1 MDNDLKKILLTL
13 YEKLQFIVISSF
25 VLSFTALI
33 YLLFFFQPDYI
44 SSSKLYLSNK
54 QANQLSG
61 NSASLVGFS
70 LPFGGGSATSR
81 LSVMG
86 EITNST
92 SFLESLIYQEIKI
105 DSSNVMILHEWLNP
119 DSDQSIND
127 HEYREKSIMTLQR
140 KINVMENYD
149 SSIVE
154 IQVLTKSNHASQ
166 SINQLI
172 INKANELLIKK
183 ENQEAKNKLL
193 FINQRIEDVQK
204 ELEVSENNLKDFKY
218 KNININS
225 SPDLQMKLDKLIRE
239 VAFKTSI
246 MSTLLGEREVAKIQS
261 IENINS
267 FSTLQEPNLPFHSS
281 SQRRLFLLIL
291 YVFLSVSASIGLIL
305 ANIFYNNFLK
315 FLKSLKE
322 DLN

>member
-1 MDNDLKKILLTL
+1 MDNDLKKILLIL
-13 YEKLQFIVISSF
+13 YDKLRFIVSSSF
-25 VLSFTALI
+25 VLSFIAFI
-33 YLLFFFQPDYI
+33 NLLFFFQPDYT

-54 QANQLSG
+54 QANQLSV

-86 EITNST
+86 EINNST

-166 SINQLI
+166 SIN
-172 INKANELLIKK
+172 
-183 ENQEAKNKLL
+183 
-193 FINQRIEDVQK
+193 
-204 ELEVSENNLKDFKY
+204 
-218 KNININS
+218 
-225 SPDLQMKLDKLIRE
+225 
-239 VAFKTSI
+239 
-246 MSTLLGEREVAKIQS
+246 
-261 IENINS
+261 
-267 FSTLQEPNLPFHSS
+267 
-281 SQRRLFLLIL
+281 
-291 YVFLSVSASIGLIL
+291 
-305 ANIFYNNFLK
+305 
-315 FLKSLKE
+315 
-322 DLN
+322 